1 MGRPLKD
8 GIDYFPIDL
17 DIMGEDSV
25 AFVDAKYGVQAFGLL
40 VRLLIRIYRKGYYIG
55 WTEKDQYL
63 FARSIN
69 LDVNLTRE
77 IVSAYINE
85 GFFDNNLYKCY
96 GIITSR
102 GLQKRYI
109 KACERRSKVMIIQE
123 YFLLNLATDAS
134 KDLKLDNVTLM
145 PLIATITPINSTLST
160 PTEEDAQQKPGFP
173 STLSTQSKLKESR
186 VEESRTTTPLPP
198 VETDEEKTGNKETE
212 TRVVVIDLLTKNI
225 CMVSKQV
232 DVDMINDWIETMP
245 RDWIVEAIKLA
256 KSQKAHYVRYV
267 DTILQAWVSKYK
279 LDDKPWEVE
288 ANGRHRQNG
297 LSGGHRR
304 DPTPDEYE
312 RDRSTPGWGD
322 GEGT

>member
-1 MGRPLKD
+1 MGRPFKD

-40 VRLLIRIYRKGYYIG
+40 IRLLIRIYRNGYYVM
-55 WTEKDQYL
+55 WTEKEQYL

-69 LDVNLTRE
+69 VDIELTRE

-85 GFFDNNLYKCY
+85 GFFNNNLYKCY
-96 GIITSR
+96 GILTSR

-109 KACERRSKVMIIQE
+109 KACERRSKITMTQE
-123 YFLLNLATDAS
+123 YFLLDLTKDES
-134 KDLKLDNVTLM
+134 KDLKLNKVTLI
-145 PLIATITPINSTLST
+145 PVNETITPIISTLST
-160 PTEEDAQQKPGFP
+160 PNEEDSQQKPGLL
-173 STLSTQSKLKESR
+173 STLSTQIEKEK
-186 VEESRTTTPLPP
+186 EIEKENETTTPLPP
-198 VETDEEKTGNKETE
+198 NEEKKEKIGKEETE
-212 TRVVVIDLLTKNI
+212 TRVVVVNLLTKNI

-245 RDWIVEAIKLA
+245 PGWIVEAINLA
-256 KSQKAHYVRYV
+256 KDQNAHTVRYV

-288 ANGRHRQNG
+288 ARGKDRKAG
-297 LSGGHRR
+297 LSSTHRR
-304 DPTPDEYE
+304 DPTEDEWAAA
-312 RDRSTPGWGD
+312 RSNGGW
-322 GEGT
+322 